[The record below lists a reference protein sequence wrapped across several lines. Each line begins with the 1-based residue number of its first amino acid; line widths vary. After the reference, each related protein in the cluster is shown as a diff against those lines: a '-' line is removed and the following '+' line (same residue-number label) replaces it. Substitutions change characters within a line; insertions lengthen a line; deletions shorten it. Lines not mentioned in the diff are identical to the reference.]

1 MSQLIAPKQSIPDP
15 IFDEIFTQLEAQL
28 GSQLA
33 VNRRSFLKLAG
44 VAGAGLTLAFS
55 FGPGALADGEG
66 ESVSEFNAFVRIS
79 PDGKIYIY
87 APNPEIGQGVKT
99 SLPMIVA
106 EELDAAWDDVVVVQ
120 APIAQKFGRQFAGGS
135 LSVPMNWEGLRRAG
149 AAARAMLVEAAAQ
162 QWAVPADSLSTR
174 DSKVF
179 NPAGESLGYAE
190 LAEAAARLPVPA
202 ANTLKLKE
210 RSEYRLL
217 GKAIGGVDN
226 LAIVTGQP
234 LFGVDTRLPGM
245 LYATYTKCPA
255 FGGKAV
261 SANLDEIKALPG
273 VKDAF
278 ILEGNGNIQE
288 LASGVAIVATST
300 WAAFQAE
307 KKLKV
312 EWDYSEASTDSWT
325 EIVKTAAERASQE
338 GDQVVSESGDV
349 EAGFSNA
356 AQTVESFYTYP
367 FAAHAP
373 LEPQN
378 CTAHFKDGAL
388 ELWVPTQMPQAGVA
402 SIAKVIKLPPN
413 KIKLNQTRVG
423 GGFGRRL
430 LNDYACEA
438 AAIAMKVDAPVKL
451 QWTREADMRFD
462 HFRPAGFHA
471 LKAGLDKSGKLTTW
485 QNHFISFSSAGRP
498 VAGGALTRDEFP
510 AMNVENVRVSQ
521 TLLPLATPCHYWR
534 APGANGFGWVMQS
547 FIHELAVA
555 AGRDHRD
562 FLLEVMGDP
571 RFVVEG
577 NSRSLNTGRAI
588 EVIKLATEKAG
599 WGRKLPKGRGLGLAF
614 HFSHAGHVAE
624 VAEVS
629 VDANKKLT
637 IHKVV
642 VAADVGPIINRSGA
656 INQAEG
662 SVVDGIS
669 LMLNQEITMEDGMV
683 QQSNFHDYRM
693 LRIKDAPAVEVHFI
707 ESDYS
712 PTGLG
717 EPVLPPVIPA
727 VCNAIYAA
735 TGHRVKTL
743 PLSKEGFTV

>member
-1 MSQLIAPKQSIPDP
+1 MSPKQPIPDP
-15 IFDEIFTQLEAQL
+15 VFDEIFTQLEAEI
-28 GSQLA
+28 GSGIA
-33 VNRRSFLKLAG
+33 VDRRSFLKLVG

-55 FGPGALADGEG
+55 LGPQAFAEG
-66 ESVSEFNAFVRIS
+66 GSEGPSEINAFVRIS

-106 EELDAAWDDVVVVQ
+106 EELDAAWEDVVVVQ
-120 APIAQKFGRQFAGGS
+120 APIGQQFGRQFAGGS
-135 LSVPMNWEGLRRAG
+135 LSVPMNWDALRRAG
-149 AAARAMLVEAAAQ
+149 AAARSMLVEAAAQ
-162 QWAVPADSLSTR
+162 KWSLPADSLRTQ
-174 DSKVF
+174 DSRVI
-179 NPAGESLGYAE
+179 NPAGESLHYAE
-190 LAEAAARLPVPA
+190 LAEAAARLSAPA
-202 ANTLKLKE
+202 ASSLKLKE
-210 RSEYRLL
+210 PDEYRLL
-217 GKAIGGVDN
+217 GKPLGGVDN

-255 FGGKAV
+255 YGGKAV
-261 SANLDEIKALPG
+261 RANLDEIKALPG

-288 LASGVAIVATST
+288 LAPGVAIIATST

-312 EWDYSEASTDSWT
+312 EWDKSEASSDSWT
-325 EIVKTAAERASQE
+325 EIVKTAAELAKKE
-338 GDQVVSESGDV
+338 GEQVVSERGDV
-349 EAGFSNA
+349 DAGLASA
-356 AQTVESFYTYP
+356 AKTLESYYTYP

-378 CTAHFKDGAL
+378 CTAHYKDGTL
-388 ELWVPTQMPQAGVA
+388 ELWVPTQMPQAGIA
-402 SIAKVIKLPPN
+402 SVAKVTKLPPN

-451 QWTREADMRFD
+451 QWSREADIRFD

-471 LKAGLDKSGKLTTW
+471 LKAGLDRKGKLTSW
-485 QNHFISFSSAGRP
+485 QNHFISFSTNGRP
-498 VAGGALTRDEFP
+498 VAGGALARDEFP
-510 AMNVENVRVSQ
+510 AMNVDNVRVSQ

-534 APGANGFGWVMQS
+534 APGANGFAWVMQS

-555 AGRDHRD
+555 AGRDHRE
-562 FLLEVMGDP
+562 FLLEIMGEP

-577 NSRSLNTGRAI
+577 NTRSLNTGRAI

-599 WGRKLPKGRGLGLAF
+599 WGRKLPKGHGLGLAF

-629 VDANKKLT
+629 VDANRKVT

-662 SVVDGIS
+662 SVIDGIS
-669 LMLNQEITMEDGMV
+669 LMLDEEITMEEGMV

-693 LRIKDAPAVEVHFI
+693 LRIKDAPAVEVHFV
-707 ESDYS
+707 ESNYS

-735 TGHRVKTL
+735 TGHRVRTL
-743 PLSKEGFTV
+743 PLSKEGFRV

>member
-1 MSQLIAPKQSIPDP
+1 MSQLTVSKQPIPDP
-15 IFDEIFTQLEAQL
+15 IFDEIFTQLETQL
-28 GSQLA
+28 GASMS
-33 VNRRSFLKLAG
+33 VNRRAFLKLTG

-55 FGPGALADGEG
+55 FGPLAFADGESG
-66 ESVSEFNAFVRIS
+66 PLSEINAFVRIAT
-79 PDGKIYIY
+79 DGKIYIY

-106 EELDAAWDDVVVVQ
+106 EELDADWDQVVIVQ
-120 APIAQKFGRQFAGGS
+120 APIGQQFGRQFAGGS
-135 LSVPMNWEGLRRAG
+135 LSVPMNWDSLRRAG

-162 QWAVPADSLSTR
+162 QWGLPADSLKTEN
-174 DSKVF
+174 SKVI
-179 NPAGESLGYAE
+179 NPAGQELTYAQ
-190 LAEAAARLPVPA
+190 LAEAAARLTAPA

-210 RSEYRLL
+210 RSQYRLL
-217 GKAIGGVDN
+217 GKAISGVDN
-226 LAIVTGQP
+226 LALVTGQP
-234 LFGVDTRLPGM
+234 LFGTDTRLPGM

-278 ILEGNGNIQE
+278 ILEGNGNQQE
-288 LASGVAIVATST
+288 LASGVAIIANST

-312 EWDYSEASTDSWT
+312 EWDRSEASTDSWT
-325 EIVKTAAERASQE
+325 EIVKTAAERARQD
-338 GDQVVSESGDV
+338 GDQVVSESGDI

-356 AQTVESFYTYP
+356 AKTVESYYTYQ

-378 CTAHFKDGAL
+378 CTAHYKDGAL

-402 SIAKVIKLPPN
+402 SVAKVTKLSPTRIKLH
-413 KIKLNQTRVG
+413 QTRVG

-438 AAIAMKVDAPVKL
+438 AAIAMKVNAPVKL

-471 LKAGLDKSGKLTTW
+471 LKAGLDQSGKLTTW
-485 QNHFISFSSAGRP
+485 KNHFISFSSNGRP
-498 VAGGALTRDEFP
+498 VAGGALAKDEFP
-510 AMNVENVRVSQ
+510 AMNVDNVRVTQ
-521 TLLPLATPCHYWR
+521 TLLPLGTPCHFWR

-562 FLLEVMGDP
+562 FLLEVMGEP
-571 RFVVEG
+571 RFAVEG
-577 NSRSLNTGRAI
+577 NPRSLNIGRAI
-588 EVIKLATEKAG
+588 NVIKLATEKAG
-599 WGRKLPKGRGLGLAF
+599 WGRTLPKGRGLGLAF
-614 HFSHAGHVAE
+614 HFSHSGHVAE

-629 VDANKKLT
+629 VDANKKVT
-637 IHKVV
+637 VHKVV

-669 LMLNQEITMEDGMV
+669 LMLSQEITMENGVV

-693 LRIKDAPAVEVHFI
+693 LRIKDAPEVEVHFI
-707 ESDYS
+707 ESEFS

-735 TGHRVKTL
+735 TGHRVRTL